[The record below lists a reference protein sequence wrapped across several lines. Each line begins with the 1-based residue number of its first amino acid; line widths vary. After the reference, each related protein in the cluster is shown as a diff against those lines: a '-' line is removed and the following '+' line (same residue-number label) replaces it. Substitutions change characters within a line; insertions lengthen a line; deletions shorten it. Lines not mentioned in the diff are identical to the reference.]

1 MHLSVLKR
9 NGRAL
14 QYINEESR
22 TRNYALLQL
31 DTMVLHYSNVNAIQY
46 VPEHITFDYHRIDT
60 VPRTTAARNASIKNN
75 PVSIAAIKKMWP

>member
-1 MHLSVLKR
+1 MYLSVLKR

-31 DTMVLHYSNVNAIQY
+31 DKMVLHYSNVNAIQY
-46 VPEHITFDYHRIDT
+46 VPDHITFDYHRIDT
-60 VPRTTAARNASIKNN
+60 VPRTTAARNASIRIIPSVLLTSKN
-75 PVSIAAIKKMWP
+75 VAA